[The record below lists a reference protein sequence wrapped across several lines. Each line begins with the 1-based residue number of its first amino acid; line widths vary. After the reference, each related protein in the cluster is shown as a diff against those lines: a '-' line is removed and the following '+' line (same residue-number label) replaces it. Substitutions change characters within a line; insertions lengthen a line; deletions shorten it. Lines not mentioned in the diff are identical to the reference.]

1 MAGITK
7 FIDKAKRSHDES
19 RGRHFEKLIKGKS
32 KEEIRKIEQALLK
45 PKPIDSYKG
54 PKSGKSVFDKKSIT
68 ITFPNGEYIKKLGKF
83 MRVNTYM
90 KNNTY
95 DTGFLIELIELMEQ
109 GRLRWNKRQGCFYF
123 KERVGR
129 RIRL

>member
-1 MAGITK
+1 MAGITS
-7 FIDKAKRSHDES
+7 FIDKTKRTHDES
-19 RGRHFEKLIKGKS
+19 RAKHFEKLIKGKS
-32 KEEIRKIEQALLK
+32 SKQIRKIEQALLK

-54 PKSGKSVFDKKSIT
+54 PKSGKSSFDKRSIT
-68 ITFPNGEYIKKLGKF
+68 ITFPNSEYIKRLAKL

-95 DTGFLIELIELMEQ
+95 DTKFLIELIELMEG
-109 GRLRWNKRQGCFYF
+109 GRLRWNKRQECFYF
-123 KERVGR
+123 KEKVGR